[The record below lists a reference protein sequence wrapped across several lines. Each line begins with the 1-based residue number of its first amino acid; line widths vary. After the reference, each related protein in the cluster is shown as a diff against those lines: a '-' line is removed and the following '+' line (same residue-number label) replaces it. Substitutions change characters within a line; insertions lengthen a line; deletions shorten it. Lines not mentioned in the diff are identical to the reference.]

1 MKVSS
6 LSSLRHTSDP
16 KWSNGVL
23 VECETLLK
31 SVSSHVLIEDITSSE
46 VQNTTVVLILGN

>member
-1 MKVSS
+1 MR
-6 LSSLRHTSDP
+6 LTSDS

-23 VECETLLK
+23 VECETLLQ

-46 VQNTTVVLILGN
+46 VQNSTVVLILGN